1 MMNPDDMPNNDPM
14 EPADKEK
21 AMDMMIFCIN
31 SNIERLYKE
40 IESNRKKC
48 EEMHKEV
55 VVDGNKH
62 ANFKSR
68 MMKKWDELRNELK
81 SIETRFKRQYN
92 QMNNKIDTSDTLPH
106 AKNGMNEYK
115 LNYRQNSEESEGS
128 EQPELEVQVTRSIT
142 AAPKLTD
149 IMVSG
154 INITNSTTDIIDH
167 IRIRADLCIGPRD
180 VKDISIKGDYEK
192 TFKVT
197 IPSNKLSKAVSI
209 WPHGTK
215 AVPIWKIREI
225 NMPLRQKNTTG
236 SNKKWNIN
244 VHNDNRN
251 RGAYHKRNPFVPHHE
266 FLQNLKQ
273 YKKYRN

>member
-1 MMNPDDMPNNDPM
+1 MMNPEDMPNNDSID
-14 EPADKEK
+14 PADKEK
-21 AMDMMIFCIN
+21 AIDMMIFRIN
-31 SNIERLYKE
+31 NNIDRLYNE
-40 IESNRKKC
+40 IEINRKNC

-81 SIETRFKRQYN
+81 SIETRFKRQFN
-92 QMNNKIDTSDTLPH
+92 QMNNKVHTPGTPPH
-106 AKNGMNEYK
+106 VKNGINEYD
-115 LNYRQNSEESEGS
+115 LNYRQISEDSEGS
-128 EQPELEVQVTRSIT
+128 EHPEPEVQAIRPIT

-154 INITNSTTDIIDH
+154 INLNNSTVDIMDH

-180 VKDISIKGDYEK
+180 VMDISIKGDYEK

-197 IPSNKLSKAVSI
+197 IPSNKLSKVVSI
-209 WPHGTK
+209 WPQGTK

-225 NMPLRQKNTTG
+225 NRPLRRKNTTG
-236 SNKKWNIN
+236 SNKKRNIN

-251 RGAYHKRNPFVPHHE
+251 RGAYHKRNPFAPHHE
-266 FLQNLKQ
+266 FRQNLKQ
-273 YKKYRN
+273 YKKY

>member
-81 SIETRFKRQYN
+81 SIETRFKRQFN
-92 QMNNKIDTSDTLPH
+92 QMNNKVHTPGTPPH
-106 AKNGMNEYK
+106 VKNGINEYDF
-115 LNYRQNSEESEGS
+115 NYRQISEDSEGS
-128 EQPELEVQVTRSIT
+128 EHPEPEVQAIRPVT

-154 INITNSTTDIIDH
+154 INLNNSTADLIDH
-167 IRIRADLCIGPRD
+167 IRIRADICIGPRD
-180 VKDISIKGDYEK
+180 VQDISIKGDYEK
-192 TFKVT
+192 SFKVT

-209 WPHGTK
+209 WPNGTK
-215 AVPIWKIREI
+215 AVPVGQLRGIH
-225 NMPLRQKNTTG
+225 MPSRQKNAIRT
-236 SNKKWNIN
+236 NKKWNVNI
-244 VHNDNRN
+244 HHDNRN
-251 RGAYHKRNPFVPHHE
+251 KGAYNKRNPFVPHHE

-273 YKKYRN
+273 YKKY